1 MAAGVVSEVIGQL
14 GSILADE
21 LHRRA
26 MIVIDADDDV
36 RMLSSAFK
44 AIEAVLKDAE
54 QQQLTSEAVKVW
66 IQNLKDVAYEM
77 DDVLDEWNTAIL
89 LHEEEEGHGN
99 EHSWLEMQLLRIFSC
114 LFKVCPFFIPFSWNS
129 FDEIGVRYDVGSKIK
144 VLNQRLDVIDKE
156 KNTYNFTTYNDCN
169 NSAHR
174 DLGVGR
180 KLTSSVLYTEVK
192 GREVEK
198 AELVK
203 MLVSDRE
210 DSESCGLQVISIVG
224 MGGLGKTT
232 LAKLVYREVRMKGN
246 HFDKCIWVCVT
257 DTFDEVRV
265 AKSILGALWDSRV
278 DVEGD
283 FADVLEKIHNCV
295 RKLKLFLV
303 LDDAWEQDVSRWE
316 ELMGVLRFAKAGS
329 RILVTTR
336 KETVANTLGC
346 TRSQMIRLLPLSQ
359 DACWLVFSGHA
370 FLGWDSK
377 EIELV
382 KDIGEKIVR
391 QKCNGLPLAAKV
403 LGAALRSVTSRRQ
416 WEGVLNSPVWELK
429 ISREVDLFAPLWLSY
444 HELPPQLKQ
453 CLSYCAIFPKDFIV
467 EKDKLIR
474 LWMAQGYLGAP
485 SSKEGD
491 LELVGEIYFENLARR
506 SFFQEIE
513 TNDSLL
519 GSGVTCKMHDLV
531 HDFAQFISSNEC
543 YSMEAD
549 VLEQHNMEFLRGK
562 VRHLGVALPRRE
574 FPTSFNDWK
583 SLRSLLFLGYLQYP
597 DPVVSRLPDLLD
609 QSKCLRSLDVSNCD
623 LDELHPGICEL
634 MHLRMLDVSSNRSL
648 RRLPEGICNLHNLQT
663 LALNYCHNLMALP
676 NRMEK
681 LVKLRH
687 LLNLNAP
694 AAIPKEIG
702 RFHGLRTLLELNLD
716 SSSTT
721 DSASLSDLQNL
732 NLLQGHLK
740 INRLGLSLDHVSE
753 AKQAELEK
761 KKGLTVLSLHFSWD
775 KDNHPEWRTTGDE
788 KLVEALK
795 LPECVQH
802 LTIVRYHGTKLSP
815 SWLLSLIHLR
825 KFTLK
830 FCFNCEQLPPLGRL
844 PSLEQLELGSLDVE
858 KVGREFLGFPED
870 DNVSS
875 SSSVAFPRL
884 TRLRFFNMQYWTEWD
899 GWELDIQI
907 MPCLHTL
914 EVGRCYSLKKLPD
927 QLLQKTTLEELKINW
942 CYYPLSEIY
951 QSGHPHSSSAHKG
964 EEWERVA
971 HIPKLTID
979 KFTRYND
986 GTSGVDGQDEW
997 EDELEE
1003 LLKPEDAGYD
1013 SY

>member
-36 RMLSSAFK
+36 RMLSSTFK

-89 LHEEEEGHGN
+89 LQEEEEGHGN
-99 EHSWLEMQLLRIFSC
+99 RPNWIEMQLLRIFSC
-114 LFKVCPFFIPFSWNS
+114 LFKVCPFFTPFSWNS
-129 FDEIGVRYDVGSKIK
+129 FDEIGVRYDIGSRIK

-169 NSAHR
+169 NNAHR

-192 GREVEK
+192 GREVEE

-203 MLVSDRE
+203 MLVSDSE

-295 RKLKLFLV
+295 TVRKLKLFLV
-303 LDDAWEQDVSRWE
+303 LDDAWEQDVS
-316 ELMGVLRFAKAGS
+316 
-329 RILVTTR
+329 
-336 KETVANTLGC
+336 
-346 TRSQMIRLLPLSQ
+346 
-359 DACWLVFSGHA
+359 SGHA

-416 WEGVLNSPVWELK
+416 WEGVLNSRVWELK
-429 ISREVDLFAPLWLSY
+429 ISKEVDLFAPLWLSY

-491 LELVGEIYFENLARR
+491 LELVGEIYFDNLARR

-562 VRHLGVALPRRE
+562 VRHLGVVLPRRE

-583 SLRSLLFLGYLQYP
+583 SVRSLLFLGYLQYP

-687 LLNLNAP
+687 LLNLNVP

-702 RFHGLRTLLELNLD
+702 RLHGLRTLLELNLE

-721 DSASLSDLQNL
+721 DLASLSDLQNL

-740 INRLGLSLDHVSE
+740 INGLGLSLDHVSE

-761 KKGLTVLSLHFSWD
+761 KKDFTVLSLHFSWD
-775 KDNHPEWRTTGDE
+775 EDNHPEWRTIEDE
-788 KLVEALK
+788 KLVEVLK
-795 LPECVQH
+795 PPECVQH
-802 LTIVRYHGTKLSP
+802 LTIVRYNGTKLSP
-815 SWLLSLIHLR
+815 GWLLSLIHLR

-844 PSLEQLELGSLDVE
+844 PSLEELELGSLDVE

-875 SSSVAFPRL
+875 SSVAFPRL
-884 TRLRFFNMQYWTEWD
+884 TRLRFFNMKYWTEWD
-899 GWELDIQI
+899 GWELDVQI

-951 QSGHPHSSSAHKG
+951 QSGYPHSSSAHKG

-986 GTSGVDGQDEW
+986 GTSAVDGPDEW

-1003 LLKPEDAGYD
+1003 LLKPEDADYE